1 MSESVNL
8 CDDSLS
14 EAYMCKMQKERCEIF
29 KFQDPETG
37 HFDVIFEVEGK
48 QLYAHKFIITP
59 ISEYMNAMLS
69 DRWKTNDD
77 EPIRI
82 ETYTF
87 DNFYEFLCFIYS
99 GNCNITKENA
109 FQLTDMA
116 EYYGVACLKEFCDIF
131 LSTIKYNVE
140 TIEEMVE
147 FSIKYFMTRMQAA
160 LKVFICSNLDEV
172 VSNERF
178 ASYKKSVVE
187 VLASVDDSEK
197 KEKIFEAVYKWIENQ
212 VVQQYTPEAA
222 DVNLLEVI
230 KDELCATFP
239 HIYFKNKIEMKYDF
253 LLNFIV
259 EKGFHF
265 SPDEFKALYLKF
277 HYDYSRF
284 VYDVEKC
291 FKCVYD
297 LAEKQALQKQRMAL
311 NGEGFSVADSVKAD
325 LVKVIPIIK
334 FYLMKEN
341 FLMDFVVA
349 KGVITA
355 EQASHVYDTR
365 VCISNYGSCVTGV
378 FKDDLGILSAYNKHE
393 SYFRVRRKSTT
404 KLRFIQTKFLIPSTP
419 STVEKMVGVDWY
431 LCLDKDGVLTF
442 KHHSMI
448 HLDDY
453 LIAEMKSKNGFH
465 LTADELTLLT
475 ASYNNI

>member
-37 HFDVIFEVEGK
+37 HFDVIFVVEGK

-59 ISEYMNAMLS
+59 ISEYMNALLS
-69 DRWKTNDD
+69 DRWKTND

-82 ETYTF
+82 EPYTF

-99 GNCNITKENA
+99 GKCNITKENA

-116 EYYGVACLKEFCDIF
+116 EYYGVGCLKEFCDIF
-131 LSTIKYNVE
+131 LSSIKYNVE

-147 FSIKYFMTRMQAA
+147 FSIKYFMTRMQGA
-160 LKVFICSNLDEV
+160 LKVFICSNFDAV

-178 ASYKKSVVE
+178 ASYKKSIVE
-187 VLASVDDSEK
+187 VLASVDDGDK
-197 KEKIFEAVYKWIENQ
+197 KEKIFEAVYKWTENQ
-212 VVQQYTPEAA
+212 VIQQYTPEIA

-239 HIYFKNKIEMKYDF
+239 HVYFMNKTEMKYNF

-259 EKGFHF
+259 EKGFHL

-291 FKCVYD
+291 FRC
-297 LAEKQALQKQRMAL
+297 QRMAL
-311 NGEGFSVADSVKAD
+311 NGEEFSVADSVKAD
-325 LVKVIPIIK
+325 LVKVVPIIK

-365 VCISNYGSCVTGV
+365 VSVSNYGSCVTGV
-378 FKDDLGILSAYNKHE
+378 FKDDFGILSAYNKHE
-393 SYFRVRRKSTT
+393 SYFKIKRKSTT
-404 KLRFIQTKFLIPSTP
+404 KIRFIQTKFLIPSTP

-442 KHHSMI
+442 KHQSMI